1 MTTAPRL
8 MNFPEERVLE
18 DAAFGQGIVPTR
30 LYSLLLPVW
39 QVEIRADITE
49 GEDFSLIDG
58 FLERG
63 LRHGA
68 LHTVDEL
75 AAFFALDRA
84 LVAQAVRFLTTIGHV
99 REEFGGRLSLT
110 PLGQRSVD
118 DDIRYVVTR
127 QDRRKLYFEALGC
140 TPLTRDHYDEDVV
153 TLLSGDELD
162 RVQRKD
168 HYPRFTALPP
178 ASGFDRSAL
187 DRLKERKDRARFN
200 LPVALDSLECLSET
214 VVYLPVHLVRGGR
227 GDLLVYGQAK
237 AGTAHDPE
245 LSAVC
250 TRTPQLVSAL
260 ENEENEELDRRAD
273 DRLLRSV
280 QRWLGEQGIHSVA
293 PEQDDDGTWSVS
305 LPATA
310 FGEER
315 LPESRIGG
323 YRMAGNRFFRV
334 WCQEEVPRK
343 RALLHLL
350 DRRIGSR
357 RQVTRRE
364 AEEIISRLALQ
375 LRLEVPELSRLR
387 SGARKIGLS
396 ELEARLARLENE

>member
-30 LYSLLLPVW
+30 LHSLLLPVW

-110 PLGQRSVD
+110 SLGQRSVD

-153 TLLSGDELD
+153 TLLSGDERD

-168 HYPRFTALPP
+168 HYPRFTAIP
-178 ASGFDRSAL
+178 ASSGFDRSAL

-200 LPVALDSLECLSET
+200 LPVALDALECLSET

-245 LSAVC
+245 LSALC
-250 TRTPQLVSAL
+250 TRTPQLITAL
-260 ENEENEELDRRAD
+260 ENEELDPEAD
-273 DRLLRSV
+273 DRLLRSA
-280 QRWLGEQGIHSVA
+280 QRWLHEKGFHSVA

-310 FGEER
+310 FGEEGM
-315 LPESRIGG
+315 PESRIGG
-323 YRMAGNRFFRV
+323 YRMAGSRFFRV

-343 RALLHLL
+343 RALLYLL

-364 AEEIISRLALQ
+364 TEEIISRLARQ
-375 LRLEVPELSRLR
+375 LRLEVPELSRLCN
-387 SGARKIGLS
+387 GARKIGLS